1 MALDTNYVYRY
12 RCSEYGGLI
21 CESNFRDF
29 DPLMDAWTGTNSA
42 DCRAAERMGILV
54 GERPRCSGR
63 GRVSGGKDRF
73 VSFMGLKENTM
84 KQNAVLVG
92 GLIIGGLVG
101 KKMTKNSDKKMLNT
115 AIGGIVGLAA
125 GELINKYIK

>member
-29 DPLMDAWTGTNSA
+29 DPITDAWTGTNSA

-54 GERPRCSGR
+54 GQRPKCSGGR
-63 GRVSGGKDRF
+63 GRISNKGKDMF
-73 VSFMGLKENTM
+73 SSFMGAELSGNQKIASVATT
-84 KQNAVLVG
+84 L
-92 GLIIGGLVG
+92 IGGFIG
-101 KKMTKNSDKKMLNT
+101 YKFIKKDKTLG
-115 AIGGIVGLAA
+115 AAVGLTLGA
-125 GELINKYIK
+125 GLGTIINQYIK